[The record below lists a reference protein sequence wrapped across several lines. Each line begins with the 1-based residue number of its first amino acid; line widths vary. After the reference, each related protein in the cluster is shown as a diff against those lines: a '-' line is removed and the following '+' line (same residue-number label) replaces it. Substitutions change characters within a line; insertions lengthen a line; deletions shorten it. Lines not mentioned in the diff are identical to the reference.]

1 MCLNFER
8 TICLI
13 KPFVL
18 AYQAKQVFS
27 VQNSNDT
34 KWHTVVDIQAQRVYD
49 MNQEVST
56 NDPKLYQQPITL
68 HSQCY
73 VHDFV
78 KNDLINWDINDIVG
92 DSG

>member
-1 MCLNFER
+1 
-8 TICLI
+8 
-13 KPFVL
+13 
-18 AYQAKQVFS
+18 
-27 VQNSNDT
+27 
-34 KWHTVVDIQAQRVYD
+34 

-73 VHDFV
+73 VHDLV